1 MKKPASN
8 RMPIYKESDAGM
20 EACMARFL
28 VLKQCL
34 HLERSST
41 VFQGLD
47 SFHTSVFHV
56 CFIFNPTQS
65 DSFHSMKKDNTG
77 YDLKHLFIGSEGT
90 LGLVTRV
97 SISCPTRPRCI
108 LSWKL
113 DGKLF
118 STLMVVR
125 SVNLAFLSLPD
136 FPSVLDTFR
145 ECKVSYT
152 GFSPDKVQSLVYVYL
167 LAPTGAL

>member
-108 LSWKL
+108 LSCKL

-118 STLMVVR
+118 F
-125 SVNLAFLSLPD
+125 NLDGGQVGQLGLPLSSRLSQCAWHLP
-136 FPSVLDTFR
+136 R
-145 ECKVSYT
+145 
-152 GFSPDKVQSLVYVYL
+152 VQSKSQCLFL
-167 LAPTGAL
+167 LTKYKVWFTCIC